1 MVVLTN
7 VFPPPRKFAPF
18 GEFCAIT
25 ELTTV
30 VLSVASIPPPP
41 VELPT
46 TFPRKTQPLTC
57 MLPTDAAERPAPAV
71 EAAFPWNVQFVNEG
85 LPAAIRTPPPRL
97 PAEMPEQIPPTNEAP
112 RRATEAPP

>member
-18 GEFCAIT
+18 GEFCAMT

-57 MLPTDAAERPAPAV
+57 MAPTEAAERPPPAD
-71 EAAFPWNVQFVNEG
+71 EATFSWNVQFVNEG

-97 PAEMPEQIPPTNEAP
+97 PAELPEKITPTNEGLP
-112 RRATEAPP
+112 RLT